1 MTSQYKTKRELFM
14 NGQDRLYSRKWGVF
28 THYLYGTPSLP
39 EAVSGDADWNRRV
52 DSVDVKRLAETLH
65 RVGAGYYF
73 ITLMQG
79 RKYMLGPNATFDRIA
94 GTKPSEACS
103 RRDLVLELAHEL
115 QGYGID
121 LYLYYTGDGPYM
133 DEAVARRF
141 GFTEPRDHVTADFVS
156 KWADVLKEY
165 AVRYGELVKGWWIDG
180 CYGEQF
186 HYTQELLEP
195 YYDAVKAGNP
205 DAILA
210 CNNGVKTELQKWF
223 RREEFTCGEFEDF
236 LYIPKAR
243 FIDGAQ
249 AHILAPL
256 GISKNGHGWG
266 AWAETGCKR
275 SAEHVIEYVKR
286 VNAAGGVVTLDVKIH
301 DDGSFEA
308 DQLELLSRLGEA
320 VPTR

>member
-1 MTSQYKTKRELFM
+1 M

-39 EAVSGDADWNRRV
+39 ETVSGDDDWNRRV
-52 DSVDVKRLAETLH
+52 DSVDVKKLAQTLH

-94 GTKPSEACS
+94 GTKPGEACS

-115 QGYGID
+115 KRYDID

-133 DEAVARRF
+133 DDEVAQKF
-141 GFTEPRDHVTADFVS
+141 GFAEPRGHVTMDFVS
-156 KWADVLKEY
+156 RWAEVLKEY
-165 AVRYGELVKGWWIDG
+165 AVRYGELVRGWWIDG
-180 CYGEQF
+180 CYDELFG
-186 HYTQELLEP
+186 YTQELLEP
-195 YYDAVKAGNP
+195 YYDAVKAGNS

-210 CNNGVKTELQKWF
+210 CNNGVKQELLKWF

-236 LYIPKAR
+236 LYIPKSR

-256 GISKNGHGWG
+256 GISKNGHSWCS
-266 AWAETGCKR
+266 WAETGCKR
-275 SAEHVIEYVKR
+275 SAEHVIDYVKK
-286 VNAAGGVVTLDVKIH
+286 VNEAGGVVTIDVKIH
-301 DDGSFEA
+301 DDGTFEE
-308 DQLELLSRLGEA
+308 DQLELLTRLSEA